1 MRGSRVLLILMLVIG
16 LVILAVAGI
25 LFINANDAS
34 DVTPDTEGTPGAGEE
49 GIVTPAP
56 VSPSD
61 FITVVVS
68 LQTVPRGWQMT
79 EAELTTDLRLSSE
92 VGANV
97 ITDTAQAIGLYART
111 DIYQGETLTQDAL
124 VKDPRLIGRNNYGPS
139 SLIPPGW
146 IAASVPMDRL
156 NSVAYGLAEGD
167 SADIMMTFAF
177 VKVDEEFQ
185 TLLQNSATFILEV
198 PNEEG
203 ELQRSVIVL
212 DPYGRFEQLPT
223 GDIAHIYPSEAQRP
237 LPVSIVL
244 QNAKVIQVGP
254 WTPPAAIST
263 PTPIPEEGAP
273 TPTPGGFPTPTA
285 QPADVI
291 VIALPPQQQLFLKYA
306 VENSA
311 NIDFALRGSGDG
323 QLYNVQGIDINYI
336 LQRFNIEIPPNGQF
350 IISPSQPFVIIPQET
365 VVPPGDG
372 SDS

>member
-25 LFINANDAS
+25 LFINANDAP
-34 DVTPDTEGTPGAGEE
+34 DVTPDTGGTPGAGEE
-49 GIVTPAP
+49 GVVTPAP

-223 GDIAHIYPSEAQRP
+223 GDIAHIYPSENQRP

-263 PTPIPEEGAP
+263 PTPTPEAGAP

>member
-25 LFINANDAS
+25 LFINANDAP
-34 DVTPDTEGTPGAGEE
+34 DVTPDTGGTPGAGEE
-49 GIVTPAP
+49 GLVTPAP

>member
-25 LFINANDAS
+25 LYINANDAP
-34 DVTPDTEGTPGAGEE
+34 DVATDQGGTPGTSEE
-49 GIVTPAP
+49 GIDLPTP
-56 VSPSD
+56 VSRSD

-79 EAELTTDLRLSSE
+79 EAELTTDLRLISE

-97 ITDTAQAIGLYART
+97 ITDTTKAIGLYART

-156 NSVAYGLAEGD
+156 NSVAYGMAAGD
-167 SADIMMTFAF
+167 SVDIMMTFAF

-223 GDIAHIYPSEAQRP
+223 GDIAHIYPSEDQRP

-254 WTPPAAIST
+254 WTPSAGIST

-285 QPADVI
+285 QPSDVV

-350 IISPSQPFVIIPQET
+350 IISPSQPPLIVPQT
-365 VVPPGDG
+365 TDVPPGDG

>member
-25 LFINANDAS
+25 LFINANDAP
-34 DVTPDTEGTPGAGEE
+34 DVTPDTGGTPGAGEE

>member
-34 DVTPDTEGTPGAGEE
+34 DVTPDTGGTPGAGEE

-223 GDIAHIYPSEAQRP
+223 GDIAHIYPSEDQRP

-263 PTPIPEEGAP
+263 PTPIPEAGAP